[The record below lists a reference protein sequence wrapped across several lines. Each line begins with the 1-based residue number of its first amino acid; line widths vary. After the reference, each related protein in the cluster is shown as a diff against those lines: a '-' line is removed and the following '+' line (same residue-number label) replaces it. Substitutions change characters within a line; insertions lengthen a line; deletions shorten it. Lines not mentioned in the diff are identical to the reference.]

1 MKSKNF
7 DIDQILSQIE
17 SETSDFRSNPASP
30 LLGMVYSSLLTRNKQ
45 IILECGVNKGLST
58 SIFSYYA
65 EQNDSYCFS
74 IDINDC
80 KDVVVSD
87 RWTFIQNDD
96 SNVLEIVNDYPELQE
111 KGIDIFLIDS
121 FHSAKHVKEVLYGWY
136 PYLNKDSLIF
146 IDDIDSRNFR
156 KGKEKD
162 SYYNELN
169 WEEINRFTRDFCE
182 NNSSDTILTQYFGKT
197 GLAKIVKIS
206 EKGSL
211 ANPLVIKDRS
221 LFLKLIMIIKRR
233 FKNLFRVR

>member
-7 DIDQILSQIE
+7 DMNKILLEME
-17 SETSDFRSNPASP
+17 SKTSDFLSNPEDS
-30 LLGMVYSSLLTRNKQ
+30 LLGIIYKSLLTREKQ

-58 SIFSYYA
+58 SIFSYYS
-65 EQNDSYCFS
+65 EKSDSYCFS

-96 SNVLEIVNDYPELQE
+96 SKVLEIINDYPELRE
-111 KGIDIFLIDS
+111 KGIDIFFIDS
-121 FHSAKHVKEVLYGWY
+121 LHSAAHVKEVLYGWY

-146 IDDIDSRNFR
+146 IDDIDARNYR
-156 KGKEKD
+156 KGKGKD
-162 SYYNELN
+162 SYFNELN
-169 WEEINRFTRDFCE
+169 WEEINRFTRDFSE
-182 NNSSDTILTQYFGKT
+182 SNFSDTILTQYFGKT
-197 GLAKIVKIS
+197 GLAKIVKMS

-211 ANPLVIKDRS
+211 PNSIVNRNRS

-233 FKNLFRVR
+233 LKNLFRVR

>member
-7 DIDQILSQIE
+7 DMNKILSEME
-17 SETSDFRSNPASP
+17 SKTSDFLSNPEDS
-30 LLGMVYSSLLTRNKQ
+30 LLGIIYKSLLTREKQ

-58 SIFSYYA
+58 SIFSYYS
-65 EQNDSYCFS
+65 EKSDSYCFS

-96 SNVLEIVNDYPELQE
+96 SNVLEIINDYPELRE
-111 KGIDIFLIDS
+111 KGIDIFFIDS
-121 FHSAKHVKEVLYGWY
+121 LHSAAHVKEVLYGWY

-146 IDDIDSRNFR
+146 IDDIDARNYR
-156 KGKEKD
+156 KGKGKD
-162 SYYNELN
+162 SYFNELN
-169 WEEINRFTRDFCE
+169 WEEINRFTRDFSE
-182 NNSSDTILTQYFGKT
+182 SNFSDTILTQYFGKT
-197 GLAKIVKIS
+197 GLAKIVKMS

-211 ANPLVIKDRS
+211 PNSIVNRNRS

-233 FKNLFRVR
+233 LKNLFRVR

>member
-1 MKSKNF
+1 MHGTIIERFEYASDLAFSENVEIHAILDLWLILWKNAF
-7 DIDQILSQIE
+7 LSG
-17 SETSDFRSNPASP
+17 TVGN
-30 LLGMVYSSLLTRNKQ
+30 
-45 IILECGVNKGLST
+45 
-58 SIFSYYA
+58 
-65 EQNDSYCFS
+65 
-74 IDINDC
+74 
-80 KDVVVSD
+80 
-87 RWTFIQNDD
+87 
-96 SNVLEIVNDYPELQE
+96 
-111 KGIDIFLIDS
+111 
-121 FHSAKHVKEVLYGWY
+121 
-136 PYLNKDSLIF
+136 F

-169 WEEINRFTRDFCE
+169 WEEINRFTRNFCE